1 MHVHIELYFS
11 MLTVREHPALGDFP
25 SAGELENFLAGEIP
39 QHWGNGIFL
48 IVILVDLESSNNA
61 IITQGQCWTIV
72 DSIYKKKSGIGEKKF
87 TSKSQLTVFSFPQI
101 WGKLEYF
108 FPRSGEIAP
117 DLGTT

>member
-1 MHVHIELYFS
+1 
-11 MLTVREHPALGDFP
+11 MLDNGVRPKESVTVREHPALGDFP

-72 DSIYKKKSGIGEKKF
+72 DSIYKKNQELEKKNLLVNPNLLF
-87 TSKSQLTVFSFPQI
+87 F
-101 WGKLEYF
+101 Y
-108 FPRSGEIAP
+108 FPRSGEK
-117 DLGTT
+117 